1 MNIFRRFRQRR
12 ARRVMEKNQK
22 LQQSK
27 QSQSSSTTRP
37 IDTIF
42 RSIESTTTFQ
52 NIPPVRTAGSSFG
65 GDDDYNVEEE
75 NRAPPS
81 TSTTMTDMSPTQS
94 ISCTSFAKG
103 ILIDTDADSTSKSD
117 IQKQDHLIESTTKL
131 QVLKQMVSV
140 AVDPTPANIPS
151 KKHHKRS
158 SSCTTHSAT
167 GGNSSA
173 KSHLRN
179 ILDEIQ
185 SEIFVSE
192 QMKEELLIAQIQLAF
207 LKESYVDLQ
216 TELRQ
221 NDTTAQRQQL
231 ELLMGRKVLA
241 FTQQELSHTKTAF
254 QESVSALVEMKL
266 LVLSLQEQLNQ
277 QRGELRLPS
286 K

>member
-52 NIPPVRTAGSSFG
+52 NIPPVQTAGSSFG

-75 NRAPPS
+75 NRAPS
-81 TSTTMTDMSPTQS
+81 STDMSPTQS

-103 ILIDTDADSTSKSD
+103 ILVDIDADNSNKSD

-131 QVLKQMVSV
+131 QVLKQVVSV

-185 SEIFVSE
+185 SEIFVSD

-277 QRGELRLPS
+277 QRGEL
-286 K
+286 

>member
-1 MNIFRRFRQRR
+1 
-12 ARRVMEKNQK
+12 
-22 LQQSK
+22 
-27 QSQSSSTTRP
+27 
-37 IDTIF
+37 
-42 RSIESTTTFQ
+42 
-52 NIPPVRTAGSSFG
+52 
-65 GDDDYNVEEE
+65 
-75 NRAPPS
+75 
-81 TSTTMTDMSPTQS
+81 MSPTQS

-103 ILIDTDADSTSKSD
+103 ILIDTDADNTSKSD

-185 SEIFVSE
+185 SEIFVSD

-221 NDTTAQRQQL
+221 NDTTVQRQQL

-277 QRGELRLPS
+277 QRGEL
-286 K
+286 

>member
-52 NIPPVRTAGSSFG
+52 NIPPVQTAGSSFG

-75 NRAPPS
+75 NRAPS
-81 TSTTMTDMSPTQS
+81 STDMSPTQS

-140 AVDPTPANIPS
+140 AVDPTSVNIPS
-151 KKHHKRS
+151 KKNHKRS

-167 GGNSSA
+167 AGNSSA

-185 SEIFVSE
+185 SEIFVSD

>member
-52 NIPPVRTAGSSFG
+52 NIPPVQTAGSSFG

-75 NRAPPS
+75 NRAPS
-81 TSTTMTDMSPTQS
+81 STDMSPTQS

-167 GGNSSA
+167 AGNSSA

-185 SEIFVSE
+185 SEIFVSD

>member
-81 TSTTMTDMSPTQS
+81 TDMSPTQS

-103 ILIDTDADSTSKSD
+103 ILVDIDADNTNKSD
-117 IQKQDHLIESTTKL
+117 IQKQDHLIEGTTKL
-131 QVLKQMVSV
+131 QVLKQVVSV
-140 AVDPTPANIPS
+140 AGDPTPANIPS

-221 NDTTAQRQQL
+221 NDTTVQRQQL

-277 QRGELRLPS
+277 QRGEL
-286 K
+286 

>member
-12 ARRVMEKNQK
+12 ARRVMEKHQK

-81 TSTTMTDMSPTQS
+81 TSPTQS

-103 ILIDTDADSTSKSD
+103 ILIDTDVDNTSKSD
-117 IQKQDHLIESTTKL
+117 IQKQDHLVEGTTKL

-140 AVDPTPANIPS
+140 TVDPTPVNIPS
-151 KKHHKRS
+151 KRHHKRS

-185 SEIFVSE
+185 SEIFVSD

-221 NDTTAQRQQL
+221 NDTTVQRHQL

-277 QRGELRLPS
+277 HRGELRLPS
-286 K
+286 E